1 MPLHSSMRPATLRAR
16 LMRLERDL
24 HPYESWE
31 ERDGRARL
39 AAWLAASDDHVECWL
54 DYLEWLE
61 LAGTAEAVFSYSGGR
76 AAVEAVAASLYAFA
90 NECVTGP
97 ALAGNPLRTR
107 ASGRYCLRG

>member
-1 MPLHSSMRPATLRAR
+1 MPLHSALRPLTLRAR
-16 LMRLERDL
+16 LTRLERDL

-39 AAWLAASDDHVECWL
+39 AAWLAASDEHVETWL

-61 LAGTAEAVFSYSGGR
+61 LAGAAEAVFSYSGGR

-90 NECVTGP
+90 NDYATGP
-97 ALAGNPLRTR
+97 AMAGNPLS
-107 ASGRYCLRG
+107 AA